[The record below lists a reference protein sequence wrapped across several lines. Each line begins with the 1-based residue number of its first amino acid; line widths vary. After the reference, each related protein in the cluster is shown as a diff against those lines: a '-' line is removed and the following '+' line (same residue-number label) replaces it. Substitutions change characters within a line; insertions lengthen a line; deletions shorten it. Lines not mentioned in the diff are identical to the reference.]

1 MRPTFAALNIASN
14 FSFLKS
20 GSHPEE
26 LVHEAAR
33 LNYSALSVTD
43 DCSVSG
49 LVRAHV
55 TAKECNIKLIIGAG
69 FDTVCTAPQLPEFA
83 RYIIL
88 AQNREGYGNLCELIT
103 VARRRAEKG
112 QYQLQLADFV
122 QYAPHCLLI
131 AMIDTKE
138 VHLMPCKSP
147 KIWHL
152 QGILESLKNAFAA
165 RMWLGYA
172 RSFGSDDAAELSF
185 AQQLASHHN
194 LPLVATPHINLATQE
209 RKPLLDA
216 LTAVRIK
223 TTVENLGYH
232 AAANAESHLKII
244 DRVVCEYPLKLV
256 LETGRIAALCNFSL
270 DELRYEYPREVVPDN
285 ETTTSY
291 LRKLSYEGLTIRYGQ
306 KHPPKVIAQV
316 EHELKLIADLNY
328 EAYFLTIYDV
338 VKFAR
343 SRHILCQGR
352 GSAANSAVCYCL
364 LITEVDPS
372 RMQLLFERFI
382 SRERNEPPD
391 IDVDFEHER
400 REEVIQ
406 YLYQKYGRDRTAL
419 TAALSTYRPKRA
431 IRDMGAALGLSL
443 DQLDS
448 LARNIA
454 WWDGHTIAPE
464 RLQEAGFDPDN
475 PHMQMLLA
483 LTREL
488 IGFPRHLSQH
498 SGGFVIARDKLTR
511 LVPVENAAMV
521 DRTVIQWDKDDLDEL
536 GLLKVDVLALGML
549 TAIRKTL
556 DLLNNFHGGNLRLQ
570 DIPAEDAATYKMI
583 QAADTIGVFQI
594 ESRAQMSMLPRLK
607 PENFYDL
614 VIEVAIVRPGPIQ
627 GGMVHPYLKR
637 RAGLEPVSYPSP
649 AVEGVLKRTL
659 GVSIFQEQVMQLA
672 VVAAGFTPGEA
683 DKLRRAMA
691 AWKRKGGIEPFR
703 NQLLS
708 GMQTR
713 GYTMQY
719 AEQIYSQMQGFG
731 EYGFPESH
739 AASFALLVYV
749 SCWLKH
755 HHPAAF
761 TCGLLNA
768 QPLGFY
774 SPSALVQ
781 DVKRHDVKVLPV
793 DICTSDWDCALVENT
808 KSSDTIEITTALLC
822 SSLPLRGRGRES
834 GGGTS
839 TAHNKYRENAK
850 NTAISSHPR
859 IRLGLRMVKGLNPAV
874 ATRITQARAQQPFT
888 TIADVKRRA
897 QLDDGAIQV
906 LAAADAFASLTGHR
920 RESLW
925 VALGTGQD
933 ADLFN
938 APTDSKIEIAQ
949 AQLIPPTEAANVL
962 ADYQTTGLSLR
973 RHPVALLRAQL
984 GKSARWDA
992 QKISEARAGQL
1003 VHITGIV
1010 TCRQRPTTAS
1020 GTTFVTLED
1029 ETGYVNVI
1037 VWSRVAEQQ
1046 RKALVFSR
1054 LMQVSGVVER
1064 EQTVVH
1070 VVAGF
1075 LSDLTV
1081 LLGQMAIASR
1091 EFH

>member
-1 MRPTFAALNIASN
+1 MRPTFAALNIISN

-33 LNYSALSVTD
+33 LNYSAVAVTD

-55 TAKECNIKLIIGAG
+55 TAKECNIKLLIGAG
-69 FDTVCTAPQLPEFA
+69 FDVEFSTPQLPLFS
-83 RYIIL
+83 RYIVL
-88 AQNREGYGNLCELIT
+88 TQNREGYGNLCELIT
-103 VARRRAEKG
+103 AARRRAQKG
-112 QYQLQLADFV
+112 QYQLQLSDLIEF
-122 QYAPHCLLI
+122 APHCILI
-131 AMIDTKE
+131 AIIDTNN
-138 VHLMPCKSP
+138 VQLMPSIAAKTGN
-147 KIWHL
+147 IEGMIQL
-152 QGILESLKNAFAA
+152 LKNAFLSN
-165 RMWLGYA
+165 MYLGYA
-172 RSFGSDDAAELSF
+172 RNFGADDATQLAL
-185 AQQLASHHN
+185 AQQCASHYK
-194 LPLVATPHINLATQE
+194 LPLVATPHINLATRE

-232 AAANAESHLKII
+232 AAANAESHLKTI
-244 DRVVCEYPLKLV
+244 DRLHHEYPLSTA
-256 LETGRIAALCNFSL
+256 LETTRIAALCNFSL

-291 LRKLSYEGLTIRYGQ
+291 LRKLSYEGLSIRYGNQ
-306 KHPPKVIAQV
+306 HPEKVVAQV

-364 LITEVDPS
+364 LITEVDPA

-431 IRDMGAALGLSL
+431 IRDMGYALGLSL

-464 RLQEAGFDPDN
+464 RLAEAGFDPDN

-511 LVPVENAAMV
+511 LVPVENAAMAE
-521 DRTVIQWDKDDLDEL
+521 RTVIQWDKDDLDEL

-556 DLLNNFHGGNLRLQ
+556 DLLNNYHGTSLRLQ

-672 VVAAGFTPGEA
+672 VVAAGFTHGEA

-703 NQLLS
+703 DQLLN

-713 GYTMQY
+713 GYTLEY
-719 AEQIYSQMQGFG
+719 AMQIYSQMQGFG

-755 HHPAAF
+755 HYPAAF

-781 DVKRHDVKVLPV
+781 DVKRHDVAVLPI
-793 DICTSDWDCALVENT
+793 DIMMSDWDCALVSDADNGASSAPNKHHK
-808 KSSDTIEITTALLC
+808 KSI
-822 SSLPLRGRGRES
+822 
-834 GGGTS
+834 
-839 TAHNKYRENAK
+839 
-850 NTAISSHPR
+850 NTAISSHPS
-859 IRLGLRMVKGLNPAV
+859 IRLGLRMVKGLSAD
-874 ATRITQARAQQPFT
+874 AAARITQARAQQAFT
-888 TIADVKRRA
+888 NIADVKRRA
-897 QLDDGAIQV
+897 QLDDGAIQA
-906 LAAADAFASLTGHR
+906 LAAADAFVNLTGHR

-925 VALGTGQD
+925 VALGTGLD
-933 ADLFN
+933 ADLFH
-938 APTDSKIEIAQ
+938 APIDNKIEIAQ
-949 AQLIPPTEAANVL
+949 AQLIAPTEAANVL
-962 ADYQTTGLSLR
+962 ADHITTGLSLR
-973 RHPVALLRAQL
+973 SHPVALLRAKF

-992 QKISEARAGQL
+992 QKIREARAGQL

-1010 TCRQRPTTAS
+1010 TCRQRPTTAH

-1037 VWSRVAEQQ
+1037 VWSRVAESQ

-1070 VVAGF
+1070 VVAG
-1075 LSDLTV
+1075 LLHDLTV
-1081 LLGQMAIASR
+1081 LLGELTLASR